1 MNQIYYE
8 LKLINSESL
17 NYCFV
22 LKKDRIVIGHSDTCD
37 IVLPHDDISPIH
49 SVIEIHGNKFKIYD
63 MNSKYGTYLNDKK
76 IIHED
81 FNLGDFLTFSN
92 YKFEVKKFEKDDL
105 PPPLEMIDP
114 LIDVPEDLPPVT
126 RKLELKEKESR
137 DLPEKKK
144 K

>member
-63 MNSKYGTYLNDKK
+63 MN
-76 IIHED
+76 
-81 FNLGDFLTFSN
+81 
-92 YKFEVKKFEKDDL
+92 
-105 PPPLEMIDP
+105 
-114 LIDVPEDLPPVT
+114 
-126 RKLELKEKESR
+126 
-137 DLPEKKK
+137 
-144 K
+144 